1 MKFIRTWGWLFG
13 LIATVAAAGIYVYS
27 VQTLT
32 SLATDVLSPANSRSE
47 TALTLDTKIYA
58 LARTTR
64 ELRTEVRASF
74 IKKSTLVRVFEDL
87 ENIRKSTGVS
97 LKVLGISESAPAPRK
112 RVRKNNV
119 VEDDAPSE
127 QKVASSE
134 EDVPALPQPK
144 GLGSVTVSL
153 EVRGSRTAVIDTIRL
168 IEMLP
173 VIGNLQSVSVR
184 TRDSGRE
191 GAEEWIGNAS
201 LYLPTL
207 AESSEEKK

>member
-191 GAEEWIGNAS
+191 GAEE
-201 LYLPTL
+201 
-207 AESSEEKK
+207 KK

>member
-1 MKFIRTWGWLFG
+1 MKFIRTWGWIFG

-27 VQTLT
+27 VKTLT
-32 SLATDVLSPANSRSE
+32 SMATDVLSPANSRSE

-64 ELRTEVRASF
+64 ELRTEIRASF
-74 IKKSTLVRVFEDL
+74 IKKSTLVRVFEYL
-87 ENIRKSTGVS
+87 ENIRKTTGVS

-112 RVRKNNV
+112 RVRKNSV
-119 VEDDAPSE
+119 AEDDAPTE
-127 QKVASSE
+127 QKAVTSE
-134 EDVPALPQPK
+134 DDVPALPQPK

-153 EVRGSRTAVIDTIRL
+153 EVRGSRAAVIDTIRL
-168 IEMLP
+168 VEMLP
-173 VIGNLQSVSVR
+173 VVGNLQSVSVR

-191 GAEEWIGNAS
+191 GEEEWVGNVS

-207 AESSEEKK
+207 SELSEEKK